1 MQLMSL
7 KIDIRHARM
16 DDSADLFAI
25 QRGIYEERTWF
36 VGDGPPTI
44 GEIRRHLEYL
54 GRHKSLMLVA
64 VKGGQ
69 VRGWLELNRFRPK
82 IMRHIAMLTI
92 AVAAPWRRQGIG
104 RSLMSCGY
112 RWALGSGVKK
122 ISLHV
127 RANNLA
133 AIQLYRREGFVIEG
147 CERDHLLTEEGP
159 EDNLIM
165 ARILGQKLD
174 SC

>member
-1 MQLMSL
+1 
-7 KIDIRHARM
+7 
-16 DDSADLFAI
+16 
-25 QRGIYEERTWF
+25 
-36 VGDGPPTI
+36 
-44 GEIRRHLEYL
+44 
-54 GRHKSLMLVA
+54 
-64 VKGGQ
+64 
-69 VRGWLELNRFRPK
+69 
-82 IMRHIAMLTI
+82 
-92 AVAAPWRRQGIG
+92 